1 MNAAQRVAVVTGGAG
16 GIGRAIATRLQ
27 RDGMRVALWD
37 LDASAAHDAAD
48 NVSNGKDD
56 DAIGVHVDVTNEAS
70 VTAALD
76 ATLERFGALHVLINS
91 AGTTGPIATVADSAL
106 DGWQRCIDVNLRS
119 VFLCSRAA
127 VKPMLDAG
135 FGRIVNLASIAGKE
149 GNPSMSAYSAAKA
162 GVIAFTKSMGKE
174 LALTPVRVNCI
185 APALIETPL
194 LQQMTPDA
202 LAASLT
208 KIPMQRAGTAD
219 EVASLAAWLAS
230 GECSFSTGATFDLS
244 GGRATY

>member
-1 MNAAQRVAVVTGGAG
+1 MSATRRVAIVTGGAG
-16 GIGRAIATRLQ
+16 GIGRAIAARLQ
-27 RDGMRVALWD
+27 RDGLRVALWD
-37 LDASAAHDAAD
+37 LDARAAREAAAALPD
-48 NVSNGKDD
+48 GT
-56 DAIGVHVDVTNEAS
+56 AIGVHADVTDEAS
-70 VTAALD
+70 VAAALRT
-76 ATLERFGALHVLINS
+76 TLDRFGALHVLING
-91 AGTTGPIATVADSAL
+91 AGTTGPIAPVAECAL
-106 DGWQRCIDVNLRS
+106 DVWQRCIDVNLRS

-127 VKPMLDAG
+127 VAPMLAAG

-185 APALIETPL
+185 APAVIETPL

-202 LAASLT
+202 LAASLA
-208 KIPMQRAGTAD
+208 KIPMQRPGTAD
-219 EVASLAAWLAS
+219 EVANLAAWLAS
-230 GECSFSTGATFDLS
+230 DECSFSCGATFDLS

>member
-1 MNAAQRVAVVTGGAG
+1 MSGMSAAQRVAVVTGGAG
-16 GIGRAIATRLQ
+16 GIGRAIAARLQ

-37 LDASAAHDAAD
+37 LDARAAREAAD
-48 NVSNGKDD
+48 TLCADENSGTNGA
-56 DAIGVHVDVTNEAS
+56 AIGVHVDVTNEAS
-70 VTAALD
+70 V
-76 ATLERFGALHVLINS
+76 
-91 AGTTGPIATVADSAL
+91 ADSAL
-106 DGWQRCIDVNLRS
+106 DAWQRCIDVNLRS

-127 VKPMLDAG
+127 VQPMLDAG

-185 APALIETPL
+185 APAVIETPL

-202 LAASLT
+202 LAASLA
-208 KIPMQRAGTAD
+208 KIPMQRAGTAG

-230 GECSFSTGATFDLS
+230 DECSFSTGATFDLS